1 MKIINK
7 RIFMRWLLPLLV
19 FFVAVTGVLITYNG
33 GVREYAA
40 KSRQTQM
47 AFALQREL
55 VDVEISISRTK
66 AALEAA
72 GETMPLF
79 AMGYNHNQI
88 LVILKGLVT
97 DTDATEVMVCDL
109 EGVGYDNSGKV
120 VSISDEYY
128 FDEINSEFSRGGVG
142 MVLPN
147 DPKVTRNSEGLVV
160 CSVSFERKNRGYII
174 AKIPMFTMDDK
185 LFRERFLTDSISMI
199 TMDGDIIASYSTSI
213 GQEEGN
219 EMLSLW
225 PELPDGLSKDT
236 IKLSISQKN
245 TYMSEVE
252 GYGYVTVVPLKTING
267 GMVLLVDYDQ
277 MNRMIES
284 ELAEYRYFI
293 SLLIIIF
300 VGLIALMLL
309 MHLLC
314 NYLEKRRRQK
324 ALRGIETDKLTGLIS
339 KNSVVKAMAD
349 YITSTD
355 AAKGL
360 LFIVAFEGIGRIRAD
375 KGDTYADNM
384 VREFAKTLEKRF
396 RATDIV
402 GRLEYDQ
409 FVVFLKDVHEDKDVR
424 KQRDEMQMFLYDLKG
439 VDAEGEF
446 TANAGGAL
454 FPDCAKTAQ
463 ELIDACR
470 KALEKSKELGKGML
484 FFAKDMQ

>member
-7 RIFMRWLLPLLV
+7 RIYLRWLLPLLV
-19 FFVAVTGVLITYNG
+19 FFVAVTGVLITYYG
-33 GVREYAA
+33 VVREYAA
-40 KSRQTQM
+40 KARQTQM

-55 VDVEISISRTK
+55 VDVEMSISRTK
-66 AALEAA
+66 AALEGA
-72 GETMPLF
+72 GEAMPLF

-88 LVILKGLVT
+88 LVILKGLVA

-109 EGVGYDNSGKV
+109 EGVGYDDSGKV
-120 VSISDEYY
+120 VSISNEYY
-128 FDEINSEFSRGGVG
+128 FDEINSEYSRGGVG
-142 MVLPN
+142 LVLPK
-147 DPKVTRNSEGLVV
+147 DPKAVRNTEGLVV

-185 LFRERFLTDSISMI
+185 LFRERFLTDRTSMI
-199 TMDGDIIASYSTSI
+199 TIDGDILASYSVNM
-213 GQEEGN
+213 GQEDEDKI
-219 EMLSLW
+219 LSLW
-225 PELPDGLSKDT
+225 PELPEGLSKDT
-236 IKLSISQKN
+236 IKLAISQKN

-267 GMVLLVDYDQ
+267 GIVSLVKYDQ
-277 MNRMIES
+277 MNSMTGS
-284 ELAEYRYFI
+284 ELSEYRYFTL
-293 SLLIIIF
+293 LLIIAL
-300 VGLIALMLL
+300 VGLIVLMFL
-309 MHLLC
+309 MHLLGD
-314 NYLEKRRRQK
+314 YLEKRRRQK
-324 ALRGIETDKLTGLIS
+324 ALKGIETDKLTGLIS
-339 KNSVVKAMAD
+339 KNSVVKAMED
-349 YITSTD
+349 YITSAD

-439 VDAEGEF
+439 ADTEGEF

-463 ELIDACR
+463 ELIDAGR
-470 KALEKSKELGKGML
+470 AALEKSKELGKGML